1 MNKVLSILVALIVAT
16 PVMAGVT
23 IDCDYPQD
31 ESGIVEVYYTA
42 SDAADLVRAFAL
54 DIELSAGEIVAITDF
69 DPNYPIYPGSI
80 TISGGVV
87 TGWGTPIATG
97 TGALTGT
104 GQATLEMGSL
114 YAAGDDANTPT
125 VTGLLCKIEVGENCT
140 LEITGNATRGNVV
153 FESGASTDVYAA
165 ATVADLP
172 TGCLCRGDVNADGK
186 ISPADISA
194 IGLFLSPAYK
204 FSDPKYTCSPV
215 PEGLDCYDVNED
227 GKISPAD
234 ISAIGLFLSPAY
246 KFSDPKYTY
255 VGCMAPL

>member
-16 PVMAGVT
+16 PLMAGVT
-23 IDCDYPQD
+23 IDCNYPQD

-80 TISGGVV
+80 DIVGGAVND
-87 TGWGTPIATG
+87 WGTPIATG

-114 YAAGDDANTPT
+114 YEAGDDANTPG
-125 VTGLLCKIEVGENCT
+125 VTGLLCKIEVSENCT

-165 ATVADLP
+165 ATIDDIAPVGCQTCLGDINGNTAVEPGDYGIMISMLNSAAAQGFVIPSTDPRYNICADLNQNTAVEP
-172 TGCLCRGDVNADGK
+172 GDYGILISMLNAAAAQGFV
-186 ISPADISA
+186 IP
-194 IGLFLSPAYK
+194 
-204 FSDPKYTCSPV
+204 C
-215 PEGLDCYDVNED
+215 
-227 GKISPAD
+227 
-234 ISAIGLFLSPAY
+234 
-246 KFSDPKYTY
+246 
-255 VGCMAPL
+255 AP